1 MKKALLIF
9 AILIPL
15 LTYSQSST
23 YKTSEDS
30 INNILD
36 KKYTFFMLD
45 FVRLT
50 EDKKN
55 DSLTLLRKN
64 FAKDILE
71 LNLKNPDSEV
81 AIEALY
87 KLRLDIDKKAIAK
100 VLNNVSAKLKNNPY
114 VQVLNVYSHS
124 KTLNVGDLYTD
135 VSAKSLDGK
144 EIKISNVLNQ
154 NKPVLVILG
163 GFFCMREHGREILK
177 NFHKEYGDKI
187 NILNYFFTDSKE
199 EWIKESKYN
208 LDIPLLSDLKG
219 DFSPIKVIY
228 DVQITPTVYLLDKKG
243 KIILKQTG
251 YGEDVNR
258 TAKSLI
264 D

>member
-1 MKKALLIF
+1 MKNTLIILAIVIPIITYGQYSIDKANENDVKDI
-9 AILIPL
+9 I
-15 LTYSQSST
+15 
-23 YKTSEDS
+23 
-30 INNILD
+30 D
-36 KKYTFFMLD
+36 KKYTFFELE
-45 FVRLT
+45 FVRLSK
-50 EDKKN
+50 EKKH
-55 DSLTLLRKN
+55 DSLTLLRKIL
-64 FAKDILE
+64 AKDIFE
-71 LNLKNPDSEV
+71 LSLKNPNSKLT
-81 AIEALY
+81 IEELY
-87 KLRLDIDKKAIAK
+87 KFRLDIDKKAITK
-100 VLNNVSAKLKNNPY
+100 VLNNVSPKLKNNPY

-124 KTLNVGDLYTD
+124 ITLNVGNLYAD

-219 DFSPIKVIY
+219 DFGAMKVIY
-228 DVQITPTVYLLDKKG
+228 DGQITPTVYLLDKKG
-243 KIILKQTG
+243 KI
-251 YGEDVNR
+251 DF
-258 TAKSLI
+258 
-264 D
+264 